1 MYNKMANTSI
11 EDFLKEEL
19 PIDARRID
27 KFYDYFERLLAVENP
42 LRETTIRG
50 DLLEIEVERIKT
62 KGGIYESK
70 EIIKEAETTYKR
82 VVHKVMIN
90 VRDQIQRLS
99 LTQLDHLLDGPPSL
113 TGGVIAAAKKRRD

>member
-50 DLLEIEVERIKT
+50 DLLEIEVERI
-62 KGGIYESK
+62 
-70 EIIKEAETTYKR
+70 
-82 VVHKVMIN
+82 
-90 VRDQIQRLS
+90 
-99 LTQLDHLLDGPPSL
+99 
-113 TGGVIAAAKKRRD
+113 